1 MTISPTERLLST
13 PTVARTEADR
23 EDLFAEAV
31 TLARRVEGRA
41 PASAIPWIAGIKT
54 NGEVSFYFGP
64 DRVYHFD
71 GAGRFRR
78 GFVEGLLYRSQ
89 GDRLIRLR
97 RDRTESR
104 QTALLRSDLTNE
116 ETAAFLAVMQIH
128 LRTLQTAITT
138 GELIVSRRHPVEDD
152 AMETAIAAQIATI
165 LSATPWLAPELV
177 VRR

>member
-54 NGEVSFYFGP
+54 NGDVSFYFGP

-97 RDRTESR
+97 RDRTESE
-104 QTALLRSDLTNE
+104 TALLRSDLTNE
-116 ETAAFLAVMQIH
+116 ETAAFLAVMQIQ

-138 GELIVSRRHPVEDD
+138 GALIVSRRHPAEDD
-152 AMETAIAAQIATI
+152 AMETAIAAQIDMI
-165 LSATPWLAPELV
+165 LHATPWLAPALV